1 MADKI
6 IRYLHITYP
15 TNLGYNV
22 MNLASMEASITV
34 ATWES
39 RKKKLSAIQKEASD
53 KLSEVTVGYVFSQG
67 TIKHLDQAP
76 EIPYFQK
83 GSTMWWVS
91 KTGHFQYEIV
101 SQ

>member
-1 MADKI
+1 MLKI
-6 IRYLHITYP
+6 NLINID
-15 TNLGYNV
+15 TNK
-22 MNLASMEASITV
+22 TV

-67 TIKHLDQAP
+67 TIKYIDQAP

-83 GSTMWWVS
+83 GSTMWWIAT
-91 KTGHFQYEIV
+91 KTTGKFQYEII